1 MKTRLLLTMALL
13 AVVTAASA
21 QIQLLYMDGGRNV
34 IDRTKKL
41 YWMDGD
47 DDPCYSI
54 LNYKKTGNKE
64 TFSLKPKE
72 NARGQYKVTMTLDA
86 KGTPTEITLTSS
98 DGGSMKSAVKTTSG
112 RPERDEELYNYFGR
126 LAGYPAKVSVAS
138 STSNVS
144 SSVPNATT
152 GVPSAADVQ
161 KDGVKGTA
169 NKIGDAAKGA
179 FGKVKGLFK
188 KKK

>member
-54 LNYKKTGNKE
+54 INYKKTGNKE

-72 NARGQYKVTMTLDA
+72 NARGQYKVAITLDA
-86 KGTPTEITLTSS
+86 KGTPTEITVTGS
-98 DGGSMKSAVKTTSG
+98 GGESIKSAVKTTSG
-112 RPERDEELYNYFGR
+112 RPERDEELYNYFGG
-126 LAGYPAKVSVAS
+126 LAGYPPRASASAAVPSVS
-138 STSNVS
+138 N
-144 SSVPNATT
+144 
-152 GVPSAADVQ
+152 GVPSVADVQ
-161 KDGVKGTA
+161 KDGGKGTV

>member
-54 LNYKKTGNKE
+54 IKLQEDGKQGN
-64 TFSLKPKE
+64 
-72 NARGQYKVTMTLDA
+72 
-86 KGTPTEITLTSS
+86 I
-98 DGGSMKSAVKTTSG
+98 
-112 RPERDEELYNYFGR
+112 
-126 LAGYPAKVSVAS
+126 
-138 STSNVS
+138 
-144 SSVPNATT
+144 
-152 GVPSAADVQ
+152 
-161 KDGVKGTA
+161 
-169 NKIGDAAKGA
+169 
-179 FGKVKGLFK
+179 
-188 KKK
+188 

>member
-13 AVVTAASA
+13 AVVTTASA

-34 IDRTKKL
+34 IDRAKKL

-47 DDPCYSI
+47 SDPCYSI

-72 NARGQYKVTMTLDA
+72 NARGQYKVAITLDA
-86 KGTPTEITLTSS
+86 KGTPIEITLTSS
-98 DGGSMKSAVKTTSG
+98 DGASMKSAVKTTSG
-112 RPERDEELYNYFGR
+112 RPERDEELYNYFGE
-126 LAGYPAKVSVAS
+126 LAGYPPRASASVAVPGV
-138 STSNVS
+138 STQ
-144 SSVPNATT
+144 
-152 GVPSAADVQ
+152 VPSAADVQ

-169 NKIGDAAKGA
+169 SKIGDAAKGA